1 MKDFIKRLNE
11 NFDKKRSYLE
21 ESISL
26 KSECIKTSE
35 KPFSI
40 CDGVMYDED
49 EANIDRLFHDADQD
63 ELTKM
68 GAFDNLNL
76 EEAVK
81 DIDINYMTISDLL
94 SNMHENVPEDFL
106 DNEIK
111 FFKKLAKVFNT
122 KIYDEIIVAVD
133 DGDYDPKYVFSDGL
147 EMPELGENVT
157 YYPDERMI
165 AENKYGNLYLYFVT
179 EDDCKKYFAMAKKFL
194 TDFDLDSD
202 ANIQEKMDKENL
214 TYENLSEAIDVIDE
228 FAPYSIIAH
237 EINLST
243 NRYNKRKVAK
253 RDTLES
259 AEELAK
265 IVAERI
271 SDVQGR
277 NYVSIVDN
285 DGEEVDIISGP
296 YNSDIN
302 PNIDDLIETL
312 NEEVVI
318 KPTDNSYHD
327 VWYLDDRYAV
337 HNDGGRF
344 HVIDRANGNN
354 YLLNSDSIDEVNDYI
369 RNTLNLDMSIEPS
382 NRQFKKK
389 AKIDTNKDEYLRAA
403 AKMDWESGHPYD
415 PDDFSY
421 FKRVCREDGY
431 NVTEDDFNKYFEYF
445 DEIRSCYFD
454 DDCDWFE
461 DEE

>member
-26 KSECIKTSE
+26 KSECMKTPE

-40 CDGVMYDED
+40 WDGDMYDED

-63 ELTKM
+63 ELIKM

-76 EEAVK
+76 EEAVE

-94 SNMHENVPEDFL
+94 SNMHENVPEEFL

-111 FFKKLAKVFNT
+111 FFKKLAKVFDT

-133 DGDYDPKYVFSDGL
+133 DGNYDPKYVFSDGL

-214 TYENLSEAIDVIDE
+214 KYESLLAEDDTLTEDSISPKEAAKADATRDYENRQPFD
-228 FAPYSIIAH
+228 
-237 EINLST
+237 N
-243 NRYNKRKVAK
+243 NK
-253 RDTLES
+253 
-259 AEELAK
+259 
-265 IVAERI
+265 
-271 SDVQGR
+271 
-277 NYVSIVDN
+277 
-285 DGEEVDIISGP
+285 
-296 YNSDIN
+296 
-302 PNIDDLIETL
+302 
-312 NEEVVI
+312 
-318 KPTDNSYHD
+318 
-327 VWYLDDRYAV
+327 W
-337 HNDGGRF
+337 
-344 HVIDRANGNN
+344 
-354 YLLNSDSIDEVNDYI
+354 
-369 RNTLNLDMSIEPS
+369 
-382 NRQFKKK
+382 
-389 AKIDTNKDEYLRAA
+389 KDEIKLAVMNKYGFSEDEAEMYNMYYWDWYYDVMAA
-403 AKMDWESGHPYD
+403 AD
-415 PDDFSY
+415 PD
-421 FKRVCREDGY
+421 
-431 NVTEDDFNKYFEYF
+431 
-445 DEIRSCYFD
+445 FD